1 MKTLHYL
8 VSVSA
13 LSLVMGL
20 AMPGT
25 ASAAFISCVNTP
37 SDLGADYNISA
48 KVSTVTAC
56 TILGPLSGSENDKLN
71 PTMLVNDEAFF
82 GITDWLFDGK
92 WEQPRGVIS
101 FVDFSS
107 YFNFTGGGQ
116 SGTYTY
122 AGPTTISDFMFVF
135 KGGDATNLV
144 GYQLAG
150 TSGTYSTPFTPSP
163 FSVNNPKDVSH
174 ISVYYRNGGGTT
186 PPLAVPEPGV
196 LLLMGAGLIGLGIA
210 RRRKTA

>member
-1 MKTLHYL
+1 MQTLHYL

-25 ASAAFISCVNTP
+25 ASAAFISCANTP
-37 SDLGADYNISA
+37 SDPGADYNIST
-48 KVSTVTAC
+48 KVSTATAC
-56 TILGPLSGSENDKLN
+56 TILAPLNASLNDTLSLIN
-71 PTMLVNDEAFF
+71 TEAFF
-82 GITDWLFDGK
+82 GINNWLFDGK
-92 WEQPRGVIS
+92 WELPG
-101 FVDFSS
+101 DTSS

-135 KGGDATNLV
+135 KDGNDTNLV
-144 GYQLAG
+144 GYRLGG
-150 TSGTYSTPFTPSP
+150 TSGTYLTPFTAPP
-163 FSVNNPKDVSH
+163 FSFRGNATSKDVSH
-174 ISVYYRNGGGTT
+174 ISVYYRNGGGT

-210 RRRKTA
+210 RRRTTA

>member
-1 MKTLHYL
+1 MKTMKTLHYL

-25 ASAAFISCVNTP
+25 ASAAFISCVG
-37 SDLGADYNISA
+37 SGYDISLR
-48 KVSTVTAC
+48 VSTATAC
-56 TILGPLSGSENDKLN
+56 TILAPLGGPITGQANDT
-71 PTMLVNDEAFF
+71 PQPGFVNGQAFF
-82 GITDWLFDGK
+82 GINNWLFDGK
-92 WEQPRGVIS
+92 WDLP
-101 FVDFSS
+101 SS
-107 YFNFTGGGQ
+107 DNSNYFNFTGFTGGGQ
-116 SGTYTY
+116 LGTYTY

-135 KGGDATNLV
+135 KDGNDTNLV
-144 GYQLAG
+144 GYRLGG
-150 TSGTYSTPFTPSP
+150 TSGGYLTPFTEPP
-163 FSVNNPKDVSH
+163 FSFKGGATSKDVSH
-174 ISVYYRNGGGTT
+174 ISVYYRNGGTT